1 MELRYFGEGRNF
13 TTASAS
19 GRVDVEEISVRKC
32 SVIQRV
38 CLDVSVKS
46 MSYVVSGCSKSVVYY
61 EKIMA
66 DLFGII

>member
-32 SVIQRV
+32 SVIQRINKK
-38 CLDVSVKS
+38 LFNYANKNLL
-46 MSYVVSGCSKSVVYY
+46 KNYY
-61 EKIMA
+61 LLLK
-66 DLFGII
+66 DKYLNF